1 LGRPQKEE
9 SDHPRRDAQSDDK
22 SLSISKC
29 EIHFSDCLHIGR
41 WIITSP
47 YMARSQNSP
56 TVQEHLKKQ
65 RVRFGR
71 DMILKCNQKPY
82 INAGIFIGYIRTV
95 FLPNIDALRDLAVFA
110 QEVTALLMD
119 NYPAH
124 VSDDV
129 IRIPTE
135 ARERGITLTPHTTQ
149 VFQIPALTLFDVF
162 KRRPRY
168 ELLFDDDNAT
178 VKFTINLYHDFT

>member
-1 LGRPQKEE
+1 
-9 SDHPRRDAQSDDK
+9 
-22 SLSISKC
+22 
-29 EIHFSDCLHIGR
+29 
-41 WIITSP
+41 
-47 YMARSQNSP
+47 MATSQNSP

-82 INAGIFIGYIRTV
+82 INAGIFIDYIRTV
-95 FLPNIDALRDLAVFA
+95 FLPNIDALRDLAVFL
-110 QEVTALLMD
+110 QEVAVVLMD
-119 NYPAH
+119 NCPDH

-135 ARERGITLTPHTTQ
+135 GRERGITFTPHTTQ
-149 VFQIPALTLFDVF
+149 VFQIPGLTLCDVL

-178 VKFTINLYHDFT
+178 LKFTMNLYHDFT

>member
-1 LGRPQKEE
+1 LLAYRPL
-9 SDHPRRDAQSDDK
+9 DN
-22 SLSISKC
+22 
-29 EIHFSDCLHIGR
+29 HFSLYGDI
-41 WIITSP
+41 
-47 YMARSQNSP
+47 AEFP

-82 INAGIFIGYIRTV
+82 INAGIFIDYIRTV
-95 FLPNIDALRDLAVFA
+95 FLPNIDALRRLAVFL
-110 QEVTALLMD
+110 QEVAVVLMD
-119 NYPAH
+119 NCPAH

-129 IRIPTE
+129 IRIPIE
-135 ARERGITLTPHTTQ
+135 AREWGITFTPHTAQ
-149 VFQIPALTLFDVF
+149 VFQILDLTLFDVL

-178 VKFTINLYHDFT
+178 VKFTMNLYHNFT